1 MAADGSST
9 SHHARPTS
17 KKTADVV
24 SAASSESDERPQS
37 AQMNMVTKRDI
48 DDTTVFYNTHKDNVK
63 PIDAKTAARID
74 RKNFWCLLGQTWW
87 VSFLIHLDE
96 GTLGQASVMGLFDD
110 VKMTKNEFNN
120 TFVLY
125 YTGYLVAL
133 WPGAMI
139 AQRIGQKNFIVAS
152 LILWAL
158 ILGMHPLVQTGK
170 QLLGLRFLL
179 GLVGQHSEDLC
190 ARKITNV
197 IGFVTNYPVNHCTSS
212 NFLPTQKE
220 PMGAAALVVCWK
232 FRERST

>member
-1 MAADGSST
+1 MAADSPQVGVNARLAPKKSADAVIADSS
-9 SHHARPTS
+9 
-17 KKTADVV
+17 D
-24 SAASSESDERPQS
+24 SDERPQS
-37 AQMNMVTKRDI
+37 AQMNRVTKRDI

-63 PIDAKTAARID
+63 PMDEEAAARIN

-110 VKMTKNEFNN
+110 VDMTKNEFNN

-170 QLLGLRFLL
+170 QLLALRFLL
-179 GLVGQHSEDLC
+179 GLVRN
-190 ARKITNV
+190 A
-197 IGFVTNYPVNHCTSS
+197 
-212 NFLPTQKE
+212 
-220 PMGAAALVVCWK
+220 
-232 FRERST
+232 